1 MIDPANEN
9 QGTAKAARKRT
20 DWPALV
26 VVLTF
31 VVTVGGVIMYW
42 IGSTTRSAY
51 LAELGIPAGGFAL
64 AREGLLELGAAAL
77 VDMVPHYPALLGD
90 RWLLATILSIAAGS
104 IVTCNLWPAMKRRK
118 KAQVSPKVRAVVLGG
133 VTASILPMVSI
144 MVSSITLL
152 VIALPAEV
160 GNRAGVLR
168 AQELR
173 YQVCTPAASEPCIEL
188 WSGERW
194 LGCGVVVAESATR
207 IAFLDH
213 STRQTSVMDIQGLR
227 SIGVVVPR
235 NAKPAQELCT
245 GRASVDPER
254 SAQQS

>member
-51 LAELGIPAGGFAL
+51 LAELGVPAGGFAL

-77 VDMVPHYPALLGD
+77 VDMVPRYPALLGD
-90 RWLLATILSIAAGS
+90 QWLLAAIFSIAIGS
-104 IVTCNLWPAMKRRK
+104 VVTYILWPIVERQR

-133 VTASILPMVSI
+133 ATASILPMLSI
-144 MVSSITLL
+144 MVSGITLL
-152 VIALPAEV
+152 MIAVPAEL
-160 GNRAGVLR
+160 GNHTGVLR
-168 AQELR
+168 AQEMR
-173 YQVCTPAASEPCIEL
+173 YQVCTPAAAEPCIEL

-194 LGCGVVVAESATR
+194 LGCGAVVAESATR

-245 GRASVDPER
+245 ARASVDPER